1 MAKTIH
7 VVDVEKKYIVR
18 KGEKTLYVEV
28 VRTRDGRPVVTV
40 FKTLRNVIVTKDEK
54 GRRNEKE
61 DWEHEFKD
69 AEEVDYKQLPL
80 DIRRALSRLLT

>member
-7 VVDVEKKYIVR
+7 VVNVEKKYIVR

-28 VRTRDGRPVVTV
+28 ARTEDGRPIVTV

-80 DIRRALSRLLT
+80 DIRRVLSRLLT

>member
-7 VVDVEKKYIVR
+7 VVNVEKKYIVR

-28 VRTRDGRPVVTV
+28 ARTKDGRPIVTV

-69 AEEVDYKQLPL
+69 VEEVDYKQLPL
-80 DIRRALSRLLT
+80 DIRRTLSRLLT

>member
-7 VVDVEKKYIVR
+7 VVNVEKKYIVR

-28 VRTRDGRPVVTV
+28 ARTKDGRPIVTV

-80 DIRRALSRLLT
+80 DIRRVLSRLLT

>member
-7 VVDVEKKYIVR
+7 IASVEKRYIVR
-18 KGEKTLYVEV
+18 KSGKILYVEV
-28 VRTRDGRPVVTV
+28 ARTRDGKPIVTV
-40 FKTLRNVIVTKDEK
+40 FKTLKNVIVRKDEK

-80 DIRRALSRLLT
+80 DVRRILSRLLS